1 MKLIKSLLVTILL
14 LFGGTISNAQMLN
27 PVKWTKSVKMTDS
40 SHGIITFSASIDN
53 GWHVY
58 SNDTPA
64 GGPIP
69 LSVNWNTLDG
79 VKLDGGLKPSKAPQ
93 TFDDQIFEMKVRQW
107 SGGVTLTQKFTTTA
121 TKYSIDGEIRYQGC
135 NDQGC
140 ITGNESFEF
149 KGTADAAKNPKDA
162 SADAAQDNIKDKN
175 SKDKNSKDEVQS
187 SEPSAPDKSK
197 DEAAEDLT
205 IEEVDAVQEIPS
217 ELVDTASSSLMTE
230 ADSVT
235 PASGNI
241 TSSSSNLWSPV
252 SFNDQAAMGTEGKS
266 KSMWFLFW
274 ACFLGGLLALL
285 TPCVWP
291 IIPLTVSF
299 FLKKGNSKSKSITS
313 AVTYGLSII
322 VIYVLLGLI
331 VTAIFG
337 ANGLN
342 ALATNAVC
350 NIIFFLMLVLFAI
363 SFLGAFEIKLPD
375 SWSSKMDSRAEK
387 TTGLLSIFFMAF
399 TLVIVSFSCTG
410 PIIGTLLVETASS
423 GSYLGPIVGMFAF
436 ALALAIPFTLFAL
449 FPSVLKKLPK
459 SGSWLNTVKVVL
471 GFLELALS
479 LKFLSV
485 ADLAYGWHILDR
497 ETFLALW
504 IAIFFLLGLYLI
516 GGLWLKGDGDKKPI
530 GVVRLMLG
538 IVSLAFTAYLLPGL
552 WGAPLRVTS
561 AFVPPLYT
569 QDYNTNPGVAQ
580 EFDDFE
586 KGVAVATRRDKPI
599 FLEFSGFGCV
609 NCRKMETAVMDL
621 DEVKGSLK
629 DNFVHIR
636 LMVDDKTELAKPIT
650 VERNGKKSTLRTVG
664 DKWSYLQ
671 EVKFNSNSQPYY
683 VVLDTKG
690 NLMSGPFVYKEDV
703 QEFMEFLNRGKKKYE
718 TEK

>member
-1 MKLIKSLLVTILL
+1 MAHKKHLFSIILILAMCLPLQ
-14 LFGGTISNAQMLN
+14 AQMLT
-27 PVKWTKSVKMTDS
+27 PVKWTKSVKMTDANN
-40 SHGIITFSASIDN
+40 GVITFTATIDK
-53 GWHVY
+53 GWHMY
-58 SNDTPA
+58 SNDTPE

-69 LSVNWNTLDG
+69 LSIKWDKKEG
-79 VKLDGGLKPSKAPQ
+79 VKLVGGLIHSKAP
-93 TFDDQIFEMKVRQW
+93 TTIDDEMFEMKVRQW
-107 SGGVTLTQKFTTTA
+107 EGTVTLSQKFTTTDS
-121 TKYSIDGEIRYQGC
+121 KYKIEGEVSYQAC
-135 NDQGC
+135 SDQGC
-140 ITGNESFEF
+140 LPGSEMFDFS
-149 KGTADAAKNPKDA
+149 GTAPG
-162 SADAAQDNIKDKN
+162 
-175 SKDKNSKDEVQS
+175 KDETKQD
-187 SEPSAPDKSK
+187 AK
-197 DEAAEDLT
+197 DEKASDDVADENEAGDESIETVAGDEVAVDSDSITAMAE
-205 IEEVDAVQEIPS
+205 
-217 ELVDTASSSLMTE
+217 
-230 ADSVT
+230 
-235 PASGNI
+235 
-241 TSSSSNLWSPV
+241 TSSSIKANGDLWAPV
-252 SFNDQAAMGTEGKS
+252 KFNDQQADGTEGQS
-266 KSMWFLFW
+266 KSIWFLFW

-299 FLKKGNSKSKSITS
+299 FLKKGNSKTKSITS

-322 VIYVLLGLI
+322 VIYVLLGLL

-342 ALATNAVC
+342 AMATNAVC

-423 GSYLGPIVGMFAF
+423 GSLLGPTVGMFAF

-504 IAIFFLLGLYLI
+504 IAIFGLLGLYLI
-516 GGLWLKGDGDKKPI
+516 GKLWLKGDGDKKPI

-538 IVSLAFTAYLLPGL
+538 LISLAFTAYLLPGL

-561 AFVPPLYT
+561 AFVPPMYT
-569 QDYNTNPGVAQ
+569 QDYNTNP
-580 EFDDFE
+580 ENIKEWEDFE
-586 KGVAVATRRDKPI
+586 AGIAAAEKADKPI

-609 NCRKMETAVMDL
+609 NCRKMESAVMGVDR
-621 DEVKGSLK
+621 VKKELN
-629 DNFVHIR
+629 DNFTHIR
-636 LMVDDKTELAKPIT
+636 LMVDDKAELAKPIII
-650 VERNGKKSTLRTVG
+650 EKDGKVVKKIRTIG

-671 EVKFNSNSQPYY
+671 EVKFNANSQPYY
-683 VVLDTKG
+683 VVLNSKG
-690 NLMSGPFVYKEDV
+690 ELMSGPFVYKEDIDG
-703 QEFMEFLNRGKKKYE
+703 FLKFLDRGKKKYE

>member
-1 MKLIKSLLVTILL
+1 MS
-14 LFGGTISNAQMLN
+14 F
-27 PVKWTKSVKMTDS
+27 TDS
-40 SHGIITFSASIDN
+40 AAS
-53 GWHVY
+53 
-58 SNDTPA
+58 
-64 GGPIP
+64 
-69 LSVNWNTLDG
+69 
-79 VKLDGGLKPSKAPQ
+79 
-93 TFDDQIFEMKVRQW
+93 
-107 SGGVTLTQKFTTTA
+107 
-121 TKYSIDGEIRYQGC
+121 
-135 NDQGC
+135 
-140 ITGNESFEF
+140 
-149 KGTADAAKNPKDA
+149 
-162 SADAAQDNIKDKN
+162 
-175 SKDKNSKDEVQS
+175 
-187 SEPSAPDKSK
+187 
-197 DEAAEDLT
+197 
-205 IEEVDAVQEIPS
+205 
-217 ELVDTASSSLMTE
+217 
-230 ADSVT
+230 
-235 PASGNI
+235 
-241 TSSSSNLWSPV
+241 
-252 SFNDQAAMGTEGKS
+252 GTEGNS
-266 KSMWFLFW
+266 KSLWFLFW
-274 ACFLGGLLALL
+274 ACFLGGLLAIL

-299 FLKKGNSKSKSITS
+299 FLKKGNSKTKSITS
-313 AVTYGLSII
+313 AITYGVSII
-322 VIYVLLGLI
+322 VIYVLLGVI

-350 NIIFFLMLVLFAI
+350 NLIFFLLLVVFAI

-497 ETFLALW
+497 ETFLSLW

-516 GGLWLKGDGDKKPI
+516 GSLWLRGDGEKKPI

-538 IVSLAFTAYLLPGL
+538 IISLAFTAYLLPGL

-569 QDYNTNPGVAQ
+569 QDYTTNPETLQ
-580 EFDDFE
+580 EYDDFE
-586 KGVAVATRRDKPI
+586 EGMAVAARTGKPV

-621 DEVKGSLK
+621 DEVKNKLK
-629 DNFVHIR
+629 NDFIHIR
-636 LMVDDKTELAKPIT
+636 LMVDDKAELAKPMI
-650 VERNGKKSTLRTVG
+650 VERDGSKMELTTVG

-671 EVKFNSNSQPYY
+671 AVKFNSNSQPYY
-683 VVLDTKG
+683 IVLDNNGK
-690 NLMSGPFVYKEDV
+690 LMSGPFAYKEDV
-703 QEFMEFLNRGKKKYE
+703 PGFMDFLNRGIKEYGE
-718 TEK
+718 EK

>member
-1 MKLIKSLLVTILL
+1 MAHKKHLFSIILILAMCLPLQ
-14 LFGGTISNAQMLN
+14 AQMLT
-27 PVKWTKSVKMTDS
+27 PVKWTKSVKMTDANN
-40 SHGIITFSASIDN
+40 GVITFTATIDK
-53 GWHVY
+53 GWHMY
-58 SNDTPA
+58 SNDTPE

-69 LSVNWNTLDG
+69 LSIKWDKKEG
-79 VKLDGGLKPSKAPQ
+79 VKLVGGLTHSKPP
-93 TFDDQIFEMKVRQW
+93 TTIDDEMFEMKVRQW
-107 SGGVTLTQKFTTTA
+107 EGTVTLSQKFTTTDS
-121 TKYSIDGEIRYQGC
+121 KYKIEGEVSYQAC
-135 NDQGC
+135 SDQGC
-140 ITGNESFEF
+140 LPGSEMFDFS
-149 KGTADAAKNPKDA
+149 GTAP
-162 SADAAQDNIKDKN
+162 
-175 SKDKNSKDEVQS
+175 SKDETKQ
-187 SEPSAPDKSK
+187 DTK
-197 DEAAEDLT
+197 DEKASDDVANENEAGDESIKTVAGDEEAVDSDSIPAMAE
-205 IEEVDAVQEIPS
+205 
-217 ELVDTASSSLMTE
+217 
-230 ADSVT
+230 
-235 PASGNI
+235 
-241 TSSSSNLWSPV
+241 TSSSIKANGDLWAPV
-252 SFNDQAAMGTEGKS
+252 KFNDQEADGTEGQS
-266 KSMWFLFW
+266 KSIWFLFW

-299 FLKKGNSKSKSITS
+299 FLKKGNSKTKSITS

-322 VIYVLLGLI
+322 VIYVLLGLL

-342 ALATNAVC
+342 AMATNAVC

-423 GSYLGPIVGMFAF
+423 GSLLGPTVGMFAF

-504 IAIFFLLGLYLI
+504 IAIFGLLGLYLI
-516 GGLWLKGDGDKKPI
+516 GKLWLKGDGDKKPI

-538 IVSLAFTAYLLPGL
+538 LISLAFTAYLLPGL

-561 AFVPPLYT
+561 AFVPPMYT
-569 QDYNTNPGVAQ
+569 QDYNTNP
-580 EFDDFE
+580 ENIKEWDDFE
-586 KGVAVATRRDKPI
+586 AGIAAAEKADKPI

-609 NCRKMETAVMDL
+609 NCRKMESAVMGVDR
-621 DEVKGSLK
+621 VKKELN
-629 DNFVHIR
+629 DNFTHIR
-636 LMVDDKTELAKPIT
+636 LMVDDKAELAKPIT
-650 VERNGKKSTLRTVG
+650 IEKDGKVVKKIRTIG

-671 EVKFNSNSQPYY
+671 EVKFNANSQPYY
-683 VVLDTKG
+683 VVLNSKG
-690 NLMSGPFVYKEDV
+690 ELMSGPFVYKEDIDG
-703 QEFMEFLNRGKKKYE
+703 FLKFLDRGKKKYE

>member
-1 MKLIKSLLVTILL
+1 M
-14 LFGGTISNAQMLN
+14 
-27 PVKWTKSVKMTDS
+27 KWTDEHNGV
-40 SHGIITFSASIDN
+40 ITFTATIDN
-53 GWHVY
+53 GWHMY
-58 SNDTPA
+58 SNDSPDD
-64 GGPIP
+64 GPTP
-69 LSVNWNTLDG
+69 LSVKFKNTNG
-79 VKLDGGLKPSKAPQ
+79 VKLVGGLTPSTPAK
-93 TFDDQIFEMKVRQW
+93 TIEDENFMMKVKQW
-107 SGGVTLTQKFTTTA
+107 EGKVTLSQKFTTTA
-121 TKYSIDGEIRYQGC
+121 PNYSIDGEIEFMSC
-135 NDQGC
+135 NDQTC
-140 ITGNESFEF
+140 TPPTTESFSFSGKVNEPQVQ
-149 KGTADAAKNPKDA
+149 KDNDEEKADDKNAKDA
-162 SADAAQDNIKDKN
+162 EEN
-175 SKDKNSKDEVQS
+175 
-187 SEPSAPDKSK
+187 
-197 DEAAEDLT
+197 
-205 IEEVDAVQEIPS
+205 IEEMIPE
-217 ELVDTASSSLMTE
+217 ELLTASIDSSALA
-230 ADSVT
+230 ADSTVAAVR
-235 PASGNI
+235 P
-241 TSSSSNLWSPV
+241 SSNLWAPV
-252 SFNDQAAMGTEGKS
+252 KFTDQEAKGTEGNS
-266 KSMWFLFW
+266 NSLWFLFW

-299 FLKKGNSKSKSITS
+299 FLKKGNSKSKSLTS
-313 AVTYGLSII
+313 AITYGVSII
-322 VIYVLLGLI
+322 VIYVLLGLL

-423 GSYLGPIVGMFAF
+423 GSWLGPIVGMFAF
-436 ALALAIPFTLFAL
+436 SLALAIPFTLFAL

-497 ETFLALW
+497 ETFLSLW
-504 IAIFFLLGLYLI
+504 IAIFGLLGLYLLGMI
-516 GGLWLKGDGDKKPI
+516 WLKGDGDKKPI
-530 GVVRLMLG
+530 GVVRLMLA
-538 IVSLAFTAYLLPGL
+538 IISLAFTAYLVPGL

-569 QDYNTNPGVAQ
+569 QDYTTNPEEIQ
-580 EFDDFE
+580 EYDDFE
-586 KGVAVATRRDKPI
+586 QGVAVAARSGKPV

-609 NCRKMETAVMDL
+609 NCRKMETAVMGL
-621 DEVKGSLK
+621 DEVQGNLK

-650 VERNGKKSTLRTVG
+650 VKINGKKKELRTIG

-683 VVLDTKG
+683 VVLDTDG
-690 NLMSGPFVYKEDV
+690 NLMSGPFVYEENV
-703 QEFMEFLNRGKKKYE
+703 QGFLDFLNRGKEKYGEKK
-718 TEK
+718 

>member
-1 MKLIKSLLVTILL
+1 MEHKKHLFSIILILAMCLPLQ
-14 LFGGTISNAQMLN
+14 AQMLT
-27 PVKWTKSVKMTDS
+27 PVKWTKSVKMTDANN
-40 SHGIITFSASIDN
+40 GVITFTATIDK
-53 GWHVY
+53 GWHMY
-58 SNDTPA
+58 SNDTPE

-69 LSVNWNTLDG
+69 LSIKWDKKEG
-79 VKLDGGLKPSKAPQ
+79 VKLVGGLIHSKAP
-93 TFDDQIFEMKVRQW
+93 TTIDDEMFEMKVRQW
-107 SGGVTLTQKFTTTA
+107 EGTVTLSQKFTTTDS
-121 TKYSIDGEIRYQGC
+121 KYKIEGEVSYQAC
-135 NDQGC
+135 SDQGC
-140 ITGNESFEF
+140 LPGSEMFDFS
-149 KGTADAAKNPKDA
+149 GTAP
-162 SADAAQDNIKDKN
+162 
-175 SKDKNSKDEVQS
+175 SKDETKQD
-187 SEPSAPDKSK
+187 AK
-197 DEAAEDLT
+197 DEKAGDDVADENEAGDESIKTVAGDEVAVDSDSIPAMAE
-205 IEEVDAVQEIPS
+205 
-217 ELVDTASSSLMTE
+217 
-230 ADSVT
+230 
-235 PASGNI
+235 
-241 TSSSSNLWSPV
+241 TSSSIKANGDLWAPV
-252 SFNDQAAMGTEGKS
+252 KFNDQQADGTEGQS
-266 KSMWFLFW
+266 KSIWFLFW

-299 FLKKGNSKSKSITS
+299 FLKKGNSKTKSITS

-322 VIYVLLGLI
+322 VIYVLLGLL

-342 ALATNAVC
+342 AMATNAVC

-423 GSYLGPIVGMFAF
+423 GSLLGPTVGMFAF

-504 IAIFFLLGLYLI
+504 IAIFGLLGLYLI
-516 GGLWLKGDGDKKPI
+516 GKLWLKGDGDKKPI

-538 IVSLAFTAYLLPGL
+538 LISLAFTAYLLPGL

-561 AFVPPLYT
+561 AFVPPMYT
-569 QDYNTNPGVAQ
+569 QDYNTNP
-580 EFDDFE
+580 ENIKEWEDFE
-586 KGVAVATRRDKPI
+586 AGIAAAEKADKPI

-609 NCRKMETAVMDL
+609 NCRKMESAVMGVDR
-621 DEVKGSLK
+621 VKKELN
-629 DNFVHIR
+629 DNFTHIR
-636 LMVDDKTELAKPIT
+636 LMVDDKAELAKPIT
-650 VERNGKKSTLRTVG
+650 IEKDGKVVKKIRTIG

-671 EVKFNSNSQPYY
+671 EVKFNANSQPYY
-683 VVLDTKG
+683 VVLNSKG
-690 NLMSGPFVYKEDV
+690 ELMSGPFVYKEDIDG
-703 QEFMEFLNRGKKKYE
+703 FLKFLDRGKKKYE

>member
-1 MKLIKSLLVTILL
+1 MEHKKHLFSIILILAMCLPLQ
-14 LFGGTISNAQMLN
+14 AQMLT
-27 PVKWTKSVKMTDS
+27 PVKWTKSVKMTDANN
-40 SHGIITFSASIDN
+40 GVITFTATIDK
-53 GWHVY
+53 GWHMY
-58 SNDTPA
+58 SNDTPE

-69 LSVNWNTLDG
+69 LSIKWDKKEG
-79 VKLDGGLKPSKAPQ
+79 VKLVGGLIHSKAP
-93 TFDDQIFEMKVRQW
+93 TTIDDEMFEMKVRQW
-107 SGGVTLTQKFTTTA
+107 EGTVTLSQKFTTTDS
-121 TKYSIDGEIRYQGC
+121 KYKIEGEVSYQAC
-135 NDQGC
+135 SDQGC
-140 ITGNESFEF
+140 LPGSEMFDFS
-149 KGTADAAKNPKDA
+149 GTAP
-162 SADAAQDNIKDKN
+162 
-175 SKDKNSKDEVQS
+175 SKDETKQD
-187 SEPSAPDKSK
+187 AK
-197 DEAAEDLT
+197 DEKAGDDVTDENEADDES
-205 IEEVDAVQEIPS
+205 IETVAGDEVAVDSDSIP
-217 ELVDTASSSLMTE
+217 TMTE
-230 ADSVT
+230 
-235 PASGNI
+235 
-241 TSSSSNLWSPV
+241 TSSSIKANSDLWAPV
-252 SFNDQAAMGTEGKS
+252 KFNDQQADGTEGQS
-266 KSMWFLFW
+266 KSIWFLFW

-299 FLKKGNSKSKSITS
+299 FLKKGNSKTKSITS

-322 VIYVLLGLI
+322 VIYVLLGLL

-342 ALATNAVC
+342 AMATNAVC

-423 GSYLGPIVGMFAF
+423 GSLLGPTVGMFAF

-504 IAIFFLLGLYLI
+504 IAIFGLLGLYLI
-516 GGLWLKGDGDKKPI
+516 GKLWLKGDGDKKPI

-538 IVSLAFTAYLLPGL
+538 LISLAFTAYLLPGL

-561 AFVPPLYT
+561 AFVPPMYT
-569 QDYNTNPGVAQ
+569 QDYNTNP
-580 EFDDFE
+580 ENIKEWEDFE
-586 KGVAVATRRDKPI
+586 AGIAAAEKADKPI

-609 NCRKMETAVMDL
+609 NCRKMESAVMGVDR
-621 DEVKGSLK
+621 VKKELN
-629 DNFVHIR
+629 DNFTHIR
-636 LMVDDKTELAKPIT
+636 LMVDDKAELAKPIT
-650 VERNGKKSTLRTVG
+650 IEKDGKVVKKIRTIG

-671 EVKFNSNSQPYY
+671 EVKFNANSQPYY
-683 VVLDTKG
+683 VVLNSKG
-690 NLMSGPFVYKEDV
+690 ELMSGPFVYKEDIDG
-703 QEFMEFLNRGKKKYE
+703 FLKFLDRGKKKYE